1 MSKYIKPQKQNENK
15 QNLALQFNLQFN
27 LFFFLII
34 INSLNQSDV
43 KFEIK
48 VLGSSQYLTPL
59 NCSGVAVAPVPSQCD
74 VAQMKH

>member
-27 LFFFLII
+27 LFF
-34 INSLNQSDV
+34 NSLNQSDV

-74 VAQMKH
+74 VAQLKH